1 MKKTHNYLKNFYI
14 LLFII
19 IVFNI
24 FYSNNKVLS
33 NNYLME
39 KDHLILDLK
48 NNIFWI
54 RCSVGQVWKNNTC
67 EGKAIKL
74 TMDQVE
80 QATTKANEQLGGD
93 WRLPTR
99 KELESIVCFECGKV
113 KINSK
118 FFPHTPY
125 EPFWTGEKNSWYKN
139 FFGQSI
145 FLLDILLEDFLEI
158 FPITSDLLEIDNFFK
173 YW

>member
-1 MKKTHNYLKNFYI
+1 
-14 LLFII
+14 
-19 IVFNI
+19 
-24 FYSNNKVLS
+24 
-33 NNYLME
+33 ME

-80 QATTKANEQLGGD
+80 QATTKASEQLEGD

-118 FFPHTPY
+118 FFLTLLMSHFGL
-125 EPFWTGEKNSWYKN
+125 ERKILGIKII
-139 FFGQSI
+139 FGQST
-145 FLLDILLEDFLEI
+145 FLRDILLEDFLEI
-158 FPITSDLLEIDNFFK
+158 SPITSDLLEIDNFFK
-173 YW
+173 YLIKFK